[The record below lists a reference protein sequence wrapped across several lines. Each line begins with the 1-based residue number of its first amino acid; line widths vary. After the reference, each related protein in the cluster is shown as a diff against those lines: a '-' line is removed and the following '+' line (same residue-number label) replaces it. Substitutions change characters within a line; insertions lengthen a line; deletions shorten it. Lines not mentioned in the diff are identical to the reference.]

1 MANGGDYLKS
11 PDLLP
16 VTHQQRN
23 IGTFGFAVIW
33 VGMAIVLA
41 AFAIGGSGYY
51 EFVIAD
57 GNFSDNDRFCFNRRI
72 YDVNR

>member
-1 MANGGDYLKS
+1 MERDGNYLKS

-33 VGMAIVLA
+33 IGMAIVLA
-41 AFAIGGSGYY
+41 ALQSV
-51 EFVIAD
+51 ERQ
-57 GNFSDNDRFCFNRRI
+57 S
-72 YDVNR
+72 